1 MDHLTYS
8 QYLSVIE
15 AVGSQGVI
23 LSSDVGQLFSPPVGE
38 ALREFYGELNRHGVK
53 EDDIAQMAVLNPNR
67 LLFDEMT

>member
-1 MDHLTYS
+1 
-8 QYLSVIE
+8 
-15 AVGSQGVI
+15 VI